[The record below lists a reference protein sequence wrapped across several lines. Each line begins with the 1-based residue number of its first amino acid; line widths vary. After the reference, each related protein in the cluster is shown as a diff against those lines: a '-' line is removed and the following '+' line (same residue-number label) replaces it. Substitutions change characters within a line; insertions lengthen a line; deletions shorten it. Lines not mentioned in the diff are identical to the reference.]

1 MTGCAPQTETEE
13 APAER
18 DSSDG
23 EGKGGEA
30 VSGFQR
36 VVPAVGLADAGKTA
50 AAVASGL
57 HKSPAALLPAGVAAG
72 ATSAAI
78 AEAVTMLET
87 LQDASCESA
96 GKRKREDA

>member
-1 MTGCAPQTETEE
+1 MRAAPQTETDE

-18 DSSDG
+18 DSSEG

-30 VSGFQR
+30 ASGFQR
-36 VVPAVGLADAGKTA
+36 VLPGVADGSKGVALGPADAGKTA
-50 AAVASGL
+50 
-57 HKSPAALLPAGVAAG
+57 
-72 ATSAAI
+72 AAI